1 MIDRALRFTAA
12 AVIVCSSLFGN
23 LGAAASAQATSPDE
37 TLYEN
42 VHRLLNDG
50 KSDDA
55 LAAVN
60 AAITSGGTPMAYTL
74 RCEIYTRLQKYD
86 MAAPDCVKALQ
97 LAPNFPLAHQ
107 TEGDRLY
114 DSGDLQGSLKEYDA
128 YLALNPADAGGNWRR
143 CDARRRLG
151 DWTGAKADCDKAIA
165 AYPNNPTVRISR
177 GRIELQNKAYD
188 SAYADFDFAVTG
200 MPSNTVP
207 LYWRGYTALQMKKY
221 DRAVA
226 DFSAAIILKDESPDT
241 YRNRALAYFGLGKRV
256 LAKADWEK
264 AIALDQQQGLCKE
277 AFAVALEEATS
288 LGGTQTI
295 GLDPTCAMK

>member
-1 MIDRALRFTAA
+1 
-12 AVIVCSSLFGN
+12 VCSSLLGS
-23 LGAAASAQATSPDE
+23 LGATASAQASSSDE

-42 VHRLLNDG
+42 VHQLLNDG

-55 LAAVN
+55 LTAVN
-60 AAITSGGTPMAYTL
+60 AAIASGGTPMAYTL

-86 MAAPDCVKALQ
+86 IAAPDCAKALQ
-97 LAPNFPLAHQ
+97 LAPNFPLAHR

-165 AYPNNPTVRISR
+165 AYPNNPSVRISR

-188 SAYADFDFAVTG
+188 SAYADFDFAATAR
-200 MPSNTVP
+200 PTDTVA
-207 LYWRGYTALQMKKY
+207 LYWRGYTALQMSRY
-221 DRAVA
+221 GQAVA
-226 DFSAAIILKDESPDT
+226 DFTAAINNGDKSPDT
-241 YRNRALAYFGLGKRV
+241 YFSRAHAYLGLGKKD
-256 LAKADWEK
+256 LAKNDWDTG
-264 AIALDQQQGLCKE
+264 IALDRQYGQCNDANAMAMLETAIFGGNQVTAVVCK
-277 AFAVALEEATS
+277 
-288 LGGTQTI
+288 
-295 GLDPTCAMK
+295 